1 MVQSQHLKSLHT
13 QLLVWVCNLNLIV
26 ASSSPLAKP
35 LVSLLQQSKTHKLL
49 AIITNPDKPIGR
61 GQKIEPNSLAAWAS
75 DEKIKTYKPSNDSEL
90 LNLINELSPQ
100 LVITIAFGKII
111 PEQLLSIPEFG
122 WINVHFSILPK
133 WRGAA
138 PVQWAILSGEKTSGI
153 SIFKLDKGMDTGPIY
168 LTHEVVLDSNA
179 KSDEVLLALSD
190 IAAAKT
196 LECLELIYAQKEPY
210 SQPIDGA
217 SIAPKFTKND
227 GKIDWQKSAE
237 SIYNL
242 YRAISHNPGV
252 WTNFN
257 EQRLIIDSLRVLDV
271 EQNLKVGEVLI
282 NNESLFVGTGMGAIE
297 ILRLTPAGRN
307 QMSASEFIRGLTKR
321 TGLYLG

>member
-1 MVQSQHLKSLHT
+1 MVQSQHLKSHHT
-13 QLLVWVCNLNLIV
+13 QLLAWVCNLNLIV

-35 LVSLLQQSKTHKLL
+35 LVSLLQQSKKHKLL

-61 GQKIEPNSLAAWAS
+61 GQKIEPNSLAAWAN

-153 SIFKLDKGMDTGPIY
+153 
-168 LTHEVVLDSNA
+168 
-179 KSDEVLLALSD
+179 
-190 IAAAKT
+190 
-196 LECLELIYAQKEPY
+196 
-210 SQPIDGA
+210 
-217 SIAPKFTKND
+217 
-227 GKIDWQKSAE
+227 
-237 SIYNL
+237 
-242 YRAISHNPGV
+242 R
-252 WTNFN
+252 
-257 EQRLIIDSLRVLDV
+257 
-271 EQNLKVGEVLI
+271 
-282 NNESLFVGTGMGAIE
+282 
-297 ILRLTPAGRN
+297 
-307 QMSASEFIRGLTKR
+307 
-321 TGLYLG
+321 